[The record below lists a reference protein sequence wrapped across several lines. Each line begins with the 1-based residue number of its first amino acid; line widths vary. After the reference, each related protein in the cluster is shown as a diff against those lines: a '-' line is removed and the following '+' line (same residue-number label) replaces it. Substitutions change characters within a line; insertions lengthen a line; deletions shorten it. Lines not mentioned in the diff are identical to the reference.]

1 MELRRTVTEPG
12 SFGGPTALRIM
23 LGAHLRRL
31 REEAGISRSDAGWA
45 IRGSESKI
53 SRLELGRVG
62 FKVRDVEDLL
72 ALYKMDDPEQRERL
86 LTLARDANNP
96 GWWQRYDDLT
106 PTWFHSYL
114 GLEMAADLIRTFEL
128 QFVPGLLQT
137 PEYARAVVQL
147 GRDRPLPEAE
157 LERLVTLRMSRQVV
171 LTRQRPARLWAVI
184 DEAVLRRPIGGE
196 AVFRAQLEYL
206 LEASRRHNVTL
217 QIIPFDEGGYPATG
231 GAFSLLRFNETDLPD
246 IVYIEHLTSA
256 VYLDKREDLDTYVVT
271 MDSLAVAAALPR
283 ATERIISDAIKL
295 LD

>member
-1 MELRRTVTEPG
+1 
-12 SFGGPTALRIM
+12 M
-23 LGAHLRRL
+23 LGVHLRRL
-31 REEAGISRSDAGWA
+31 REEAGISRTDAGWA

-62 FKVRDVEDLL
+62 FKVRDVDDLL
-72 ALYKMDDPEQRERL
+72 TLYKLEDEVERERL

-137 PEYARAVVQL
+137 PDYARAVLSL
-147 GRDRPLPEAE
+147 GRLDEPLQKAE
-157 LERLVTLRMSRQVV
+157 EDRLVALRTTRQQV

-184 DEAVLRRPIGGE
+184 DEAVLRRPIGGTKVLKE
-196 AVFRAQLEYL
+196 QLEYL
-206 LEASRRHNVTL
+206 IVASKRHNVTL
-217 QIIPFDEGGYPATG
+217 QIIPFDKGGYTATG
-231 GAFSLLRFNETDLPD
+231 GAFTLLRFTDTDLPD

-256 VYLDKREDLDTYVVT
+256 VYLDKREELDAYVVT
-271 MDSLAVAAALPR
+271 MDALSIAAAQPR
-283 ATERIISDAIKL
+283 HTESLIRAAIDEL
-295 LD
+295 C

>member
-1 MELRRTVTEPG
+1 
-12 SFGGPTALRIM
+12 M

-31 REEAGISRSDAGWA
+31 REEAGISRTDAGWA

-62 FKVRDVEDLL
+62 FKVRDVNDLL
-72 ALYKMDDPEQRERL
+72 TLYKLDDEAERERL
-86 LTLARDANNP
+86 LELARQANTP

-147 GRDRPLPEAE
+147 GRDKPLPAE
-157 LERLVTLRMSRQVV
+157 ERERLVTLRMSRQQV

-184 DEAVLRRPIGGE
+184 DEAVLRRPIGDKE
-196 AVFRAQLEYL
+196 ILRAQLEHL
-206 LEASRRHNVTL
+206 IVASKWHNVTL
-217 QIIPFDEGGYPATG
+217 QIIPFDKGGYCATG
-231 GAFSLLRFNETDLPD
+231 GAFTLLRFNDADLPD

-256 VYLDKREDLDTYVVT
+256 VYVDKRDEVDSYTLT
-271 MDSLAVAAALPR
+271 MDTLSISAAQPR
-283 ATERIISDAIKL
+283 ETERLIRNALEL
-295 LD
+295 L

>member
-1 MELRRTVTEPG
+1 
-12 SFGGPTALRIM
+12 M

-31 REEAGISRSDAGWA
+31 REDSGISRSDAGWA

-72 ALYKMDDPEQRERL
+72 TLYKVDDPEQRERL
-86 LTLARDANNP
+86 LTLAREANNP

-114 GLEMAADLIRTFEL
+114 GLEMATDLIRTFEL

-157 LERLVTLRMSRQVV
+157 VDRLVTLRMSRQVV
-171 LTRQRPARLWAVI
+171 LTRKQPARLWAVI
-184 DEAVLRRPIGGE
+184 DEAVLRRPIGGN

-231 GAFSLLRFNETDLPD
+231 GAFSLLRFTEPDLPD
-246 IVYIEHLTSA
+246 VVYIEHLTSA
-256 VYLDKREDLDTYVVT
+256 VYLDKREDLDMYVVT
-271 MDSLAVAAALPR
+271 MDALAVAAGLPR

>member
-1 MELRRTVTEPG
+1 MTEPG
-12 SFGGPTALRIM
+12 AYGGPTALRIM
-23 LGAHLRRL
+23 LGVHLRRL
-31 REEAGISRSDAGWA
+31 REEAGISRTDAGWA

-62 FKVRDVEDLL
+62 FKVRDVDDLL
-72 ALYKMDDPEQRERL
+72 TLYKLEDEVERERL

-137 PEYARAVVQL
+137 PDYARAVLSL
-147 GRDRPLPEAE
+147 GRLDEPLQKAE
-157 LERLVTLRMSRQVV
+157 EDRLVALRTTRQQV

-184 DEAVLRRPIGGE
+184 DEAVLRRPIGGTKVLKE
-196 AVFRAQLEYL
+196 QLEYL
-206 LEASRRHNVTL
+206 IVASKRHNVTL
-217 QIIPFDEGGYPATG
+217 QIIPFDKGGYTATG
-231 GAFSLLRFNETDLPD
+231 GAFTLLRFTDTDLPD

-256 VYLDKREDLDTYVVT
+256 VYLDKREELDAYVVT
-271 MDSLAVAAALPR
+271 MDALSIAAAQPR
-283 ATERIISDAIKL
+283 HTESLIRAAIDEL
-295 LD
+295 C